1 MKTDNTDSFG
11 GTHPTVYHPFISALL
26 PDLKNKKILD
36 LGCGKGMVGY
46 LIRTQRDLTNST
58 LIGMDIS
65 ESFLSFTKK
74 HNIYD
79 KLIKRDLTKKLPFKD
94 SSLDVVIC
102 SEVIEHMSKET
113 GEKLLNEINRII
125 AKDGRVIIT
134 TPNVWLKMPSKNYFD
149 QHHSL
154 WKVSDFSKRGY
165 TVRGIGIKL
174 PFNIIAW
181 YTPIIHSLYYFMTPF
196 AFIFPKISGL
206 LIAYKDFT
214 EKRKLDSSS
223 KFK

>member
-1 MKTDNTDSFG
+1 MKAVNSDSFG
-11 GTHPTVYHPFISALL
+11 GTHPTVYHPFLSALF

-36 LGCGKGMVGY
+36 IGCGKGMVGY

-79 KLIKRDLTKKLPFKD
+79 KLIKGNITKKLPFKKNSID
-94 SSLDVVIC
+94 IVIC
-102 SEVIEHMSKET
+102 SEVIEHMNKET

-134 TPNVWLKMPSKNYFD
+134 TPNVWLEMPSKNYFD

-154 WKVSDFSKRGY
+154 WKVSDFTKRGY

-196 AFIFPKISGL
+196 AFIFPNISGL
-206 LIAYKDFT
+206 LIAHKDFT
-214 EKRKLDSSS
+214 EKEN
-223 KFK
+223 

>member
-1 MKTDNTDSFG
+1 MKSVNSDSFG
-11 GTHPTVYHPFISALL
+11 GTHPTVYHPFLSAIF

-46 LIRTQRDLTNST
+46 LIRAQRDLTNST

-65 ESFLSFTKK
+65 VSFLSFVKK

-79 KLIKRDLTKKLPFKD
+79 KLIKKDIAKKLPFGKNSVD
-94 SSLDVVIC
+94 IIIC
-102 SEVIEHMSKET
+102 SEVIEHMNKET
-113 GEKLLNEINRII
+113 GEKLLNEIDRII
-125 AKDGRVIIT
+125 AKGGRVIIT
-134 TPNVWLKMPSKNYFD
+134 TPNVWLEMPSKNYSD

-154 WKVSDFSKRGY
+154 WKVSDFTKRGY

-174 PFNIIAW
+174 PFNKIAW

-196 AFIFPKISGL
+196 AFVFPHISGL

-214 EKRKLDSSS
+214 EK
-223 KFK
+223 